1 MEVSKN
7 VGPMIGGLLGALF
20 GTLTWVITL
29 SVIGSAGMISLINSA
44 LTGVCN
50 SGWML
55 ASFFNPSGGILTIFI
70 VLGLFILVIVGS
82 LAGAVVG
89 YMSTGKKK

>member
-1 MEVSKN
+1 MEIAKH

-29 SVIGSAGMISLINSA
+29 SVIGSTGMIALINES
-44 LTGVCN
+44 LTGICN

-70 VLGLFILVIVGS
+70 VLGLFILVVVGS
-82 LAGAVVG
+82 MAGAVVG
-89 YMSTGKKK
+89 YMASGKKK